1 MPILQDIWLRIKA
14 VPRDDWMVA
23 AIIFLVALLAFG
35 LGRLSIIYSEE
46 GEFKIEYPQ
55 QSAAAVLSQNAQPG
69 TQNAGANESDVTS
82 SMLQVPSSGGYVASK
97 TGSKYHLPWC
107 AGAQSIKE
115 ENKIYFATKAEAEA
129 RGYTPA
135 ANCKGL

>member
-1 MPILQDIWLRIKA
+1 
-14 VPRDDWMVA
+14 MVA

-55 QSAAAVLSQNAQPG
+55 QSAAAALSQNAQLE
-69 TQNAGANESDVTS
+69 THSAGAKESDVVS
-82 SMLQVPSSGGYVASK
+82 STLQIPLAGGYVASK

-135 ANCKGL
+135 GNCKGI